1 MEVMTEGIKPKL
13 KIALITADLS
23 SGGAERVIST
33 LANEFAHINNVE
45 VHLICLIQG
54 NSFYQIDSRVI
65 IHKPNFNYKE
75 YKKTVAYLKTIFY
88 LRKKLKSIQPKSYL
102 SFGGR
107 YNALCILSGLG
118 LKTKV
123 FVSDRSRP
131 GISYGKLQDYLN
143 KLLYPYADGIV
154 AQTSQSKEFHLSKFN
169 HKNIR
174 VIGNPIPILK
184 DVYSSK
190 KNVILNV
197 GRFISSKNQS
207 LLIKIFEEIN
217 PKDWELWFVGEGEF
231 FDKCKEQAKN
241 SLVSDKIIFWGNQSV
256 VSKFYNQSKIFAF
269 TSTSE
274 GFPNALGEAMGCGLS
289 CISFDCIAGPA
300 DIIEND
306 VNGYLIENM
315 NISNYS
321 EKLSKLIFNE
331 KIRENFNKS
340 SSKIT
345 QKFSKEKIVSDY
357 FNFII
362 E

>member
-1 MEVMTEGIKPKL
+1 MSEGNKPKI

-33 LANEFAHINNVE
+33 LANEFSKNDNIE

-54 NSFYQIDSRVI
+54 NSFYELDARVI
-65 IHKPNFNYKE
+65 IHKPNFNYRE
-75 YKKTVAYLKTIFY
+75 YRKIYAYIKTIFY
-88 LRKKLKSIQPKSYL
+88 LSNKIKSIEPKSYL

-107 YNALCILSGLG
+107 YNAMCILSGLG
-118 LKTKV
+118 LKSKV
-123 FVSDRSRP
+123 FISDRSRP

-143 KLLYPYADGIV
+143 KLLYPHVDGIIS
-154 AQTSQSKEFHLSKFN
+154 QTSQSKEFHLSQFN

-184 DVYSSK
+184 EDYISK
-190 KNVILNV
+190 RNVILNV
-197 GRFISSKNQS
+197 GRFIPSKNQA

-217 PKDWELWFVGEGEF
+217 PIDWELWFIGEGELI
-231 FDKCKEQAKN
+231 DKCKEQAK
-241 SLVSDKIIFWGNQSV
+241 STTVAEKIVFWGNQSN
-256 VSKFYNQSKIFAF
+256 VSIFYNQSKIFAF

-274 GFPNALGEAMGCGLS
+274 GFPNALGEAMGCGLA
-289 CISFDCIAGPA
+289 CISFDCVAGPA
-300 DIIEND
+300 DIIED
-306 VNGYLIENM
+306 GFNGYLIENM
-315 NISNYS
+315 NISKYS
-321 EKLSKLIFNE
+321 EKLSKLIYDE
-331 KIRENFNKS
+331 KIREEFNLS

-345 QKFSKEKIVSDY
+345 EKFSKEIIVSDY